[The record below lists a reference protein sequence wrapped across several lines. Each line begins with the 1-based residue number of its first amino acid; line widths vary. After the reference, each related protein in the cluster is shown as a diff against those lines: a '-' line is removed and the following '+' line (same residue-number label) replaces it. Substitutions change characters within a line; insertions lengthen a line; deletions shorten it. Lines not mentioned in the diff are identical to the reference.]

1 MRRGT
6 KRALSFMLAT
16 AMGFAV
22 LSGAK
27 GGPGKGQVEAAGKK
41 DDFGISIEQDADFKK
56 DDGKNPY
63 GEGVQTF
70 NTKSEAFIWKQDEDI
85 LNGSSFNYTKTS
97 QLDGEEIG
105 NLNNYK
111 YRTTVTGGSG
121 RYRYVSTKGYDPNKT
136 GHDNMIAMV
145 GCDYDSDESKLIV
158 ARYNAAGTGS
168 TSRTFS
174 LKYDR
179 KNDADWLGS
188 VPQWAYT
195 NYFTLTTGD
204 FDGDGRDEIAVYVPQ
219 ANTPYIKILN
229 GNSLADIRTINVK
242 DFMGETGAQLSHEYN
257 YDSRTARS
265 TIQISMDAADVDR
278 DGKDDLLVVG
288 SYADLVDD
296 STSDDITERSSVFAC
311 YLGADQSSCI
321 EKEVLNMSNTGTD
334 DAKGKFIRTAAVSAG
349 DIDFDGFPEIV
360 IAGNYSSTEDKDAE
374 GEDQDSLDGGNYAI
388 VTYKYDP
395 DATEDKYKL
404 EHSSA
409 VTVAM
414 NTFTKDGFYRH
425 HGALGDWIQK
435 VPALTC
441 VAANGMNAAESIF
454 LSGTFYSYVK
464 GTWNP
469 DYTVK
474 FCEESDN
481 AINGYVLTNTW
492 IDQCVAGNFDENN
505 LGCEQVLF
513 TAGYKQDSTEDYFY
527 RFNLAGMSTKTEG
540 KITSVDDWYE
550 SNNKNKYAVYHTGKS
565 DKPAVAVAALD
576 IDEDTDTFVYK
587 KKEYV
592 FSDVQVAAILQ
603 AAPYFEDIKDDY
615 GDLGTTYFGVVDG
628 HGQATSKT
636 NSAQVGAYLSFS
648 TGPDA
653 MKFST
658 EASFTHEWEW
668 EYEKE
673 VTKEI
678 EFGFS
683 STEVN
688 SVVIYRIPAVLYHYT
703 VTPGD
708 KKKKTYDMELAVQ
721 EAPSYTVM
729 SVEEFNKKIQE
740 LEEKENKNKEA
751 LKSKMI
757 TESVI
762 SNIEGRPDT
771 YPNGEAGLKNF
782 VSGNGFQPISNK
794 VGYTGT
800 YDLSV
805 NDQTSESTSESYSNN
820 FELKLGISG
829 EVDAIVSFDYSIG
842 VSAGAGWGGGSTTI
856 DYKGMNKSA
865 SVAYPPKT
873 ESEYSFNCEMG
884 TWAAKVGDSEVP
896 VIGYLVRNIKM
907 PPSPPRNLSID
918 TITDHSIKVGW
929 ELGCKKADAFEIY
942 QVFDDGVTD
951 NPYSFLD
958 TVPGNVTTYTF
969 DNLEPASTYSLAMRA
984 ISKEDGPSQYT
995 NTVTATTLGK
1005 GDSPFIARITK
1016 EQNVVA
1022 GDSATFKVEAS
1033 PSSGI
1038 NSGLAYSW
1046 QMKKAGTAN
1055 WIKINENNTKSSYTI
1070 KNVTQEMDGDLYRCV
1085 VAEIHNGTRRYC
1097 YSDNGILHVGKADT
1111 VTTVTALND
1120 STGQNSG
1127 YADVTKQVEVKTPVM
1142 ENKIIKL
1149 KVGENE
1155 NSYEIYQNDNNNKT
1169 EIPYIY
1175 RDVDNGKFY
1184 ILSNVNEANKTAGDK
1199 KEVTHREKYVTLKDG
1214 DGTIDINVDDFTLQT
1229 EKEGEEE
1236 KIQEIEV
1243 GGTKYWTYA
1252 KHYYNDSD
1260 QTISKSFSLYK
1271 VAETENQIDTDTEKY
1286 YILKI
1291 DDKQNKSMEELEIHS
1306 YGNGE
1311 YRAADN
1317 TSVIIGDAVQTE
1329 IIYTTYEDEVDSGDK
1344 VTISIQ
1350 VTKKSTNA
1358 ELGNSACISLLNTNT
1373 GDMRLIPADVDDEGK
1388 AEVTWIPDKEGIYS
1402 ITADYSGS
1410 NTTKTSS
1417 AATTYYAVARQ
1428 DKSMYVVKANDTVY
1442 GGNITLN
1449 TFKCEKDENGT
1460 ISETK
1465 LPGGLAV
1472 NYK

>member
-16 AMGFAV
+16 AMAFAV
-22 LSGAK
+22 LSGTK

-41 DDFGISIEQDADFKK
+41 DDFGISIEQSGDFDKN
-56 DDGKNPY
+56 DGKNPY
-63 GEGVQTF
+63 GNGIQTF
-70 NTKSEAFIWKQDEDI
+70 NTKSEAFIWKQDEDK
-85 LNGSSFNYTKTS
+85 LNGSTFNYTKTS
-97 QLDGEEIG
+97 ELDGKEVG
-105 NLNNYK
+105 NLNKNK
-111 YRTTVTGGSG
+111 YSTSVTGGSG
-121 RYRYVSTKGYDPNKT
+121 RYRYVSTKGYDPYKT
-136 GHDNMIAMV
+136 GHNNMIAMV
-145 GCDYDSDESKLIV
+145 GCDYGSESDLVV
-158 ARYNAAGTGS
+158 ARYNAAGGGS
-168 TSRTFS
+168 ISKSFS

-179 KNDADWLGS
+179 KNDDDWLGS

-204 FDGDGRDEIAVYVPQ
+204 FDGDGKDEIAVYVPQ
-219 ANTPYIKILN
+219 AKEPYIAILN
-229 GNSLADIRTINVK
+229 GTNLNEIRRIWVSN
-242 DFMGETGAQLSHEYN
+242 FMGSDGAELSYEYSL
-257 YDSRTARS
+257 DSRTARS

-278 DGKDDLLVVG
+278 DGKDDLVVVG

-311 YLGADQSSCI
+311 YLGADPNSRI
-321 EKEVLNMSNTGTD
+321 EKETLNMKNTGTD
-334 DAKGKFIRTAAVSAG
+334 DEKGKFIRTAAVSAG

-360 IAGNYSSTEDKDAE
+360 IAGNYSSTDDEDAE
-374 GEDQDSLDGGNYAI
+374 GEDQDSLDGKNYAL
-388 VTYKYDP
+388 VTYDYNP
-395 DATEDKYKL
+395 DATNNEDKL
-404 EHSSA
+404 THSTA

-414 NTFTKDGFYRH
+414 NAFTDDGFYRH

-441 VAANGMNAAESIF
+441 VAANGMNAADSIF

-464 GTWNP
+464 GTWSK
-469 DYTVK
+469 DYTVD
-474 FCEESDN
+474 FCEKSDN
-481 AINGYVLTNTW
+481 AIGGYVLTNTW
-492 IDQCVAGNFDENN
+492 IDQCVAGNFDEND

-527 RFNLAGMSTKTEG
+527 RFNLAGMSTKTEDG
-540 KITSVDDWYE
+540 VTSSDDWYE
-550 SNNKNKYAVYHTGKS
+550 SDNEDKYAVYHTGKS
-565 DKPAVAVAALD
+565 DKPAVAVAAVD
-576 IDEDTDTFVYK
+576 VDDDTDTFVFN

-592 FSDVQVAAILQ
+592 FSDVQVAAVLQ

-615 GDLGTTYFGVVDG
+615 SDLGATYFGIVDG
-628 HGQATSKT
+628 HGTA
-636 NSAQVGAYLSFS
+636 NSNTKKAQVGAYLSFAV
-648 TGPDA
+648 GPDA

-673 VTKEI
+673 TTKEI

-683 STEVN
+683 TSEVN
-688 SVVIYRIPAVLYHYT
+688 SVVIYRIPAVLYNYT
-703 VTPGD
+703 VYPGD
-708 KKKKTYDMELAVQ
+708 KSKAPYPMELAIQ

-729 SVEEFNKKIQE
+729 SVENFNKKIAE
-740 LEEKENKNKEA
+740 LEDKENKNKEA

-762 SNIEGRPDT
+762 SNTEGRPDT
-771 YPNGEAGLKNF
+771 YPNSEAGLKNF
-782 VSGNGFQPISNK
+782 ISGNGFTPISNRLGT
-794 VGYTGT
+794 VGT
-800 YDLSV
+800 YELSV
-805 NDQTSESTSESYSNN
+805 NDQTQETNSESYSND

-829 EVDAIVSFDYSIG
+829 EVDAVVGFDYSIG
-842 VSAGAGWGGGSTTI
+842 VSAGGGWGGGTTTI
-856 DYKGMNKSA
+856 DYTGINKSG
-865 SVAYPPKT
+865 SVAFPPAT
-873 ESEYSFNCEMG
+873 ESEYSFNCEIG
-884 TWAAKVGDSEVP
+884 TWTTKVGDTEVP
-896 VIGYLVRNIKM
+896 VFGYLVKDIKM

-942 QVFDDGVTD
+942 QVFEDGVTD

-958 TVPGNVTTYTF
+958 TVPGNETTYTF
-969 DNLEPASTYSLAMRA
+969 DNLEPSTTYSLAMRA

-1005 GDSPFIARITK
+1005 GDSPLIARITK

-1055 WIKINENNTKSSYTI
+1055 WVKTDGNNTKSSYTI
-1070 KNVTQEMDGDLYRCV
+1070 DNVTQDMDGDLYRCV

-1097 YSDNGILHVGKADT
+1097 YSDNGVLHVGKADT
-1111 VTTVTALND
+1111 VTSVTALND
-1120 STGQNSG
+1120 STGKNSG
-1127 YADVTKQVEVKTPVM
+1127 YADITKHVEVKTPVM

-1149 KVGENE
+1149 KVGENV
-1155 NSYEIYQNDNNNKT
+1155 NSYELYQNENNNKT

-1184 ILSNVNEANKTAGDK
+1184 ILSNVNESGGTAGDK
-1199 KEVTHREKYVTLKDG
+1199 KEVTHRENYVTLKDG
-1214 DGTIDINVDDFTLQT
+1214 QGTIDINIDDFTLQT
-1229 EKEGEEE
+1229 QKEGDDE

-1243 GGTKYWTYA
+1243 GGAKYWTYA
-1252 KHYYNDSD
+1252 KHYYNESD
-1260 QTISKSFSLYK
+1260 QTISKSFIIYK
-1271 VAETENQIDTDTEKY
+1271 IAETDNQNDTDTEKY

-1291 DDKQNKSMEELEIHS
+1291 GENDSKTMEELEIHS
-1306 YGNGE
+1306 YGIGE

-1317 TSVIIGDAVQTE
+1317 TSVIIGDAVQVE
-1329 IIYTTYEDEVDSGDK
+1329 KIYTTYKDEVDSGDK
-1344 VTISIQ
+1344 VTISVQ
-1350 VTKKSTNA
+1350 VTKKSSNA

-1373 GDMRLIPADVDDEGK
+1373 GDMRLIPADVDDDGK

-1402 ITADYSGS
+1402 IIADYSGS
-1410 NTTKTSS
+1410 DTTKTSS